1 MISIERRGTPDF
13 PAHRVRD
20 PKEDDVKMKK
30 RTLVLI
36 LLLAFGLMGRAD
48 EGMWMPHQMKDL
60 NLQALG
66 LKMNPEDLYRKDGTG
81 LMSAVVNLG
90 GGTGEFVS
98 PEGLILTNH
107 HVAYGA
113 IQRASS
119 KEKDYIADG
128 FLAAS
133 REQEI
138 QAQGY
143 TAGVLLGYE
152 DVTAKVNAY
161 FKPKMTPRQRYDA
174 YDKAQKDLI
183 AAGEKAGKDL
193 RCALASMYSGN
204 AYYFY
209 TFKQIRDVR
218 LIYAPPQDLG
228 NFGGEV
234 DNWMWPRHT
243 CDFSFLRAYVGP
255 DGNAADYSAANV
267 PYKPKVW
274 LKASL
279 DGFKEG
285 DFTFVMG
292 YPGRTYRNYSLSELK
307 NDTESM
313 VRRIKDV
320 QEIIGFYEAAGKN
333 DKEVEIRY
341 ASQVKGLYNGLKNM
355 QGKLEGLQKYDLV
368 GKKSAQEKALVDWI
382 NADPARANT
391 YGSVAADLAVF
402 IERQR
407 SFNARSEVLNGVL
420 GGSTILSQAYTIV
433 RAVPELQKPD
443 KDREQAYQERN
454 LAPLKQRMQMAER
467 GYVFGT
473 DEELL
478 KWTLRRLVKS
488 HPDLSKWPAALQG
501 LAAGSDAEVGARV
514 DAMYGETILGDPKK
528 RVELLGLK
536 PAQLDATNDPFLKLA
551 AAMEKELKVI
561 REDSKGMGREGA
573 DLKRA
578 YEAAIL
584 EMKKGSYP
592 PDANG
597 TIRFTYGPVLGYSPR
612 DAVWYL
618 PQTTLQ
624 GVVEKDT
631 GKFPFAVPARIKDL
645 WKAKDFGPY
654 ADARLKDVPA
664 CFLNTTNVTGGNS
677 GSPTLNARGEQVGII
692 FDMTYESVI
701 GDYYIIPE
709 LQRSISV
716 DIRWVLFVTDK
727 FSGAKHIIHEM
738 GL

>member
-1 MISIERRGTPDF
+1 M
-13 PAHRVRD
+13 
-20 PKEDDVKMKK
+20 KMKTIMK
-30 RTLVLI
+30 RAVLALGI
-36 LLLAFGLMGRAD
+36 VLAVGLIGRAD
-48 EGMWMPHQMKDL
+48 DGMWMPHQMKDL
-60 NLQALG
+60 NLKAQG
-66 LKMNPEDLYRKDGTG
+66 LRMDPGDLYRTDGTG

-119 KEKDYIADG
+119 KDKDYITEG
-128 FLAAS
+128 FLA
-133 REQEI
+133 RTRGEEI
-138 QAQGY
+138 PAQGY

-161 FKPKMTPRQRYDA
+161 FRPKMTPRQRYDA
-174 YDKAQKDLI
+174 FDKAQKELV
-183 AAGEKAGKDL
+183 AAGEKGAKDL
-193 RCALASMYSGN
+193 RCVLASMYSGN
-204 AYYFY
+204 AYYLY

-218 LIYAPPQDLG
+218 LVLAPPQDLG
-228 NFGGEV
+228 NFGGET

-255 DGNAADYSAANV
+255 DGNAADFSPANV

-279 DGFKEG
+279 EGLKDG

-292 YPGRTYRNYSLSELK
+292 YPGQTYRNSALSELK
-307 NDTESM
+307 NNMDTM
-313 VRRIKDV
+313 AKRVKDIRDLV
-320 QEIIGFYEAAGKN
+320 GFYEAAGKN

-341 ASQVKGLYNGLKNM
+341 ASLVKGLYNGLKNYE
-355 QGKLEGLQKYDLV
+355 GKLEGLAKYDLLA
-368 GKKSAQEKALVDWI
+368 KKAAQEKELVDWI
-382 NADPARANT
+382 AADPARVRK
-391 YGSVAADLAVF
+391 YGSVVADLGTFLA
-402 IERQR
+402 RQKA
-407 SFNARSEVLNGVL
+407 FGARSELLNGVL
-420 GGSTILSQAYTIV
+420 GGSTILAQAYTIV

-443 KDREQAYQERN
+443 KDREIGFQERN
-454 LAPLKQRMQMAER
+454 LPQLRQRMQLAER
-467 GYVFGT
+467 GYVFAT
-473 DEELL
+473 DRELL
-478 KWTLRRLVKS
+478 KWTLKRLESS
-488 HPDLSKWPAALQG
+488 HPDVANWPASLRG
-501 LAAGSDAEVGARV
+501 LAAGTEAEVAARV
-514 DAMYGETILGDPKK
+514 DQMYGRTSLGDPK
-528 RVELLGLK
+528 RRLELLGLK
-536 PAQLDATNDPFLKLA
+536 PAQLAAVDDPFLKLA
-551 AAMEKELKVI
+551 SDMEKELKTV
-561 REDSKGMGREGA
+561 REESKGMSREGA
-573 DLKRA
+573 DLKMA

-584 EMKKGSYP
+584 EMKKGTYP

-597 TIRFTYGPVLGYSPR
+597 TIRFTYGPVKGYSPR

-618 PQTTLQ
+618 PQTTLK
-624 GVVEKDT
+624 GVLEKDT
-631 GKFPFAVPARIKDL
+631 GRFPFAVPAKIKDL
-645 WKAKDFGPY
+645 SAAKDFGRY
-654 ADARLKDVPA
+654 GDAHLGDVPA

-727 FSGAKHIIHEM
+727 FSGATHIIKEM

>member
-1 MISIERRGTPDF
+1 
-13 PAHRVRD
+13 
-20 PKEDDVKMKK
+20 VKAKK
-30 RTLVLI
+30 WLIVLS
-36 LLLAFGLMGRAD
+36 LFLAFGLIGRAD

-60 NLQALG
+60 NLKAQG
-66 LKMNPEDLYRKDGTG
+66 LQMNPEDLYRKDGTG

-119 KEKDYIADG
+119 KARDYISNG
-128 FLAAS
+128 FLGLT

-138 QAQGY
+138 PAQGY

-152 DVTAKVNAY
+152 EVTAKVNAY

-174 YDKAQKDLI
+174 FDRAQKDLI

-193 RCALASMYSGN
+193 RCVLASMYSGN
-204 AYYFY
+204 AYYLY

-218 LIYAPPQDLG
+218 LVYAPPQDLG

-255 DGNAADYSAANV
+255 DCNAADYNAADYNAANV

-274 LKASL
+274 LKVSL
-279 DGFKEG
+279 EGVKEG

-292 YPGRTYRNYSLSELK
+292 YPGRTFRNDALSEIK
-307 NDTESM
+307 NDMESM
-313 VRRIKDV
+313 AKRVKDI
-320 QEIIGFYEAAGKN
+320 QGIIGFYEGVGKN

-355 QGKLEGLQKYDLV
+355 QGKLEGLSKYDLI
-368 GKKSAQEKALVDWI
+368 GRKAAQEKGLVDWI
-382 NADPARANT
+382 NTDPARAKK
-391 YGSVAADLAVF
+391 YGSVVADLAVF
-402 IERQR
+402 LEKQKA
-407 SFNARSEVLNGVL
+407 FGARSEVLNGVL

-433 RAVPELQKPD
+433 RTVSEIQKPD
-443 KDREQAYQERN
+443 KAREIGYQERN
-454 LAPLKQRMQMAER
+454 LPQLKQRIQMAER
-467 GYVFGT
+467 GYVFAT
-473 DEELL
+473 DRELL
-478 KWTLRRLVKS
+478 KWTLKRLQAA
-488 HPDLSKWPAALQG
+488 HPDLSKWPAPLQG
-501 LAAGSDAEVGARV
+501 LIAGTDADVAARV
-514 DAMYGETILGDPKK
+514 DQMYARTALGNPKK
-528 RVELLGLK
+528 RLELLGLK
-536 PAQLDATNDPFLKLA
+536 PAQLMAVDDPFLKLA
-551 AAMEKELKVI
+551 ADMEKELKVL
-561 REDSKGMGREGA
+561 REESKGIGREGA
-573 DLKRA
+573 DLKMA
-578 YEAAIL
+578 HEGATL
-584 EMKKGSYP
+584 EMKKGTYP

-597 TIRFTYGPVLGYSPR
+597 TIRFTYGPVLGYAPR

-618 PQTTLQ
+618 PQTTLT
-624 GVVEKDT
+624 GVIEKDT
-631 GKFPFAVPARIKDL
+631 GQFPFAVPAKIKDL
-645 WKAKDFGPY
+645 WKARDFGRY

-701 GDYYIIPE
+701 GDYDIIPE

-727 FSGAKHIIHEM
+727 FSGATPIIKEM

>member
-1 MISIERRGTPDF
+1 MRHKIRFATF
-13 PAHRVRD
+13 A
-20 PKEDDVKMKK
+20 
-30 RTLVLI
+30 LVLG
-36 LLLAFGLMGRAD
+36 LALIAGAD

-60 NLQALG
+60 NLKAFG
-66 LKMNPEDLYRKDGTG
+66 LQMNPEDLYRKDGTG

-119 KEKDYIADG
+119 KEKDYINSG
-128 FLAAS
+128 FLGAT

-138 QAQGY
+138 PAQGY

-152 DVTAKVNAY
+152 DVTAKVNAF
-161 FKPKMTPRQRYDA
+161 FKAKMTPRQRYDA
-174 YDKAQKDLI
+174 FDKAQKDLI
-183 AAGEKAGKDL
+183 AAGEKAGRDL
-193 RCALASMYSGN
+193 RCVLASMYSGN
-204 AYYFY
+204 AYYLY

-218 LIYAPPQDLG
+218 LVYAPPQDLG

-243 CDFSFLRAYVGP
+243 CDFSFLRAYVSP
-255 DGNAADYSAANV
+255 DGTAADFSPANV
-267 PYKPKVW
+267 PYRPKVW

-279 DGFKEG
+279 EGFKEG

-313 VRRIKDV
+313 AKRIRDV
-320 QEIIGFYEAAGKN
+320 QDLIGFYEAAGKN

-355 QGKLEGLQKYDLV
+355 QGKLDGLVKYDLI
-368 GKKSAQEKALVDWI
+368 GKKAAQEKGLVDWI
-382 NADPARANT
+382 AADPLRAKK
-391 YGSVAADLAVF
+391 YGGVIADLAEF
-402 IERQR
+402 LEKQKAY
-407 SFNARSEVLNGVL
+407 NARSEVLSGVL
-420 GGSTILSQAYTIV
+420 GGSTVLSQAYTIV
-433 RAVPELQKPD
+433 RAVPEIQKPD

-454 LAPLKQRMQMAER
+454 VPQLKQRIQLAER
-467 GYVFGT
+467 GYVLAT
-473 DEELL
+473 DRELL
-478 KWTLRRLVKS
+478 KWALKRLKGS
-488 HPDLSKWPAALQG
+488 HPDLAKWPGSLQG
-501 LAAGSDAEVGARV
+501 LIAGSDADVAARV
-514 DAMYGETILGDPKK
+514 DRMYGGTILGDPKK

-536 PAQLDATNDPFLKLA
+536 PAGLAAVDDPFLKFA
-551 AAMEKELKVI
+551 AEMERELKVV
-561 REDSKGMGREGA
+561 REESKGMGRQGA
-573 DLKRA
+573 DLKMA

-584 EMKKGSYP
+584 EMKKGTYP

-597 TIRFTYGPVLGYSPR
+597 TIRFTYGPVMGYAPK

-618 PQTTLQ
+618 PQTTLK
-624 GVVEKDT
+624 GVIEKDT
-631 GKFPFAVPARIKDL
+631 GKFPFAVPSKIKELWNAR
-645 WKAKDFGPY
+645 DFGPY

-677 GSPTLNARGEQVGII
+677 GSPTLNAKGEQVGII

-727 FSGAKHIIHEM
+727 FSGATHIIKEM

>member
-1 MISIERRGTPDF
+1 MK
-13 PAHRVRD
+13 VRK
-20 PKEDDVKMKK
+20 PI
-30 RTLVLI
+30 LVLS
-36 LLLAFGLMGRAD
+36 LLVALGLIAGAD

-60 NLQALG
+60 NLKAMG
-66 LKMNPEDLYRKDGTG
+66 LRMNPEDLYKTDGTG

-119 KEKDYIADG
+119 KEKDFIADG
-128 FLAAS
+128 FLAAT

-152 DVTAKVNAY
+152 DVTARVNSY

-193 RCALASMYSGN
+193 RCVLASMYSGN
-204 AYYFY
+204 AYYLY

-218 LIYAPPQDLG
+218 LVYAPPQDLG

-255 DGNAADYSAANV
+255 DGNAADYSPANV
-267 PYKPKVW
+267 PYRPRVW
-274 LKASL
+274 LKTSL
-279 DGFKEG
+279 EGLKEG

-292 YPGRTYRNYSLSELK
+292 YPGRTYRNYALSELK
-307 NDTESM
+307 NDVESM
-313 VRRIKDV
+313 AKRVKDF
-320 QEIIGFYEAAGKN
+320 QDLIGFYEVAGKT

-341 ASQVKGLYNGLKNM
+341 ASQVKGLWNGLKNM
-355 QGKLEGLQKYDLV
+355 QGKLEGLSKYDLIA
-368 GKKSAQEKALVDWI
+368 KKAAQEKELVDWVR
-382 NADPARANT
+382 ADPGRAKK
-391 YGSVAADLAVF
+391 YGPVVADLAAF
-402 IERQR
+402 LEKQKA
-407 SFNARSEVLNGVL
+407 FGTRSEVLNGVL

-433 RAVPELQKPD
+433 RAVPEIQKPD
-443 KDREQAYQERN
+443 KEREQAYQERN
-454 LAPLKQRMQMAER
+454 LPQLKQRMLMAER
-467 GYVFGT
+467 GYVFAT
-473 DEELL
+473 DRELL
-478 KWTLRRLVKS
+478 KWTLKRLKAA
-488 HPDLSKWPAALQG
+488 HPDISKWPAALRG
-501 LAAGSDAEVGARV
+501 LIAGSDSDVGVRV
-514 DAMYGETILGDPKK
+514 GQMYAQTALGDPKK
-528 RVELLGLK
+528 RLELIGLK
-536 PAQLDATNDPFLKLA
+536 PEGLAAVNDPFLKLA
-551 AAMEKELKVI
+551 AAMEQEVKVI
-561 REDSKGMGREGA
+561 REESKGMGRQGA
-573 DLKRA
+573 DLKMA

-584 EMKKGSYP
+584 EMKKGTYP

-618 PQTTLQ
+618 PQTTLK
-624 GVVEKDT
+624 GVIEKDT
-631 GKFPFAVPARIKDL
+631 GKFPFAVPEKIKEL
-645 WKAKDFGPY
+645 RKSRDFGPY
-654 ADARLKDVPA
+654 EDARLKDVPA

-727 FSGAKHIIHEM
+727 FSGATRVIKEM